1 MRVDIKNMVYE
12 IVKMHEGPITAT
24 EIIEELPVKA
34 NLQRILS
41 YLSQLRLA
49 NKIERTARGRYQR
62 KQEA

>member
-1 MRVDIKNMVYE
+1 MRDDVKNMVYQ

-34 NLQRILS
+34 TLQRVLS

-49 NKIERTARGRYQR
+49 NKIERVARGRYMR
-62 KQEA
+62 INA